1 MWYNIIP
8 RAKLTII
15 IFCIKPMQVR
25 LALLSNAG
33 GSGKT
38 TLAVHLAYLLA
49 NEGFRVA
56 LIDLDPQGSVS
67 LFCGL
72 PRPKG
77 SQTIAAVLQEDFQGN
92 WPLIPLWQEHLQNVE
107 ACQGEMGLVKTINEL
122 VLHERGAYLLG
133 DRIADY
139 PLPHDL
145 VIFDCPATLGP
156 LPLIALSAC
165 THLLIPVQVEPK
177 SADGSSKLLEWLYHT
192 NHRLRLKPEPQ
203 IIGFVPNQYDQR
215 LAIHRNILAQLLPQ
229 LEKLKIHGFAPIR
242 FSSEFKNASGLGVP
256 LHLYRPNHP
265 ACADFSL
272 IVSKLVELLK
282 KKD

>member
-1 MWYNIIP
+1 
-8 RAKLTII
+8 
-15 IFCIKPMQVR
+15 MQVR

-49 NEGFRVA
+49 KEGFRVV

-72 PRPKG
+72 PRPK
-77 SQTIAAVLQEDFQGN
+77 SNQTIAAVLQDDFQGD
-92 WPLIPLWQEHLQNVE
+92 WPLVPLWQEHIQTVE
-107 ACQGEMGLVKTINEL
+107 GCQGEMGLIKSINEL

-133 DRIADY
+133 DRLADY

-145 VIFDCPATLGP
+145 IIFDCPATLGP
-156 LPLIALSAC
+156 LPLIALSAS
-165 THLLIPVQVEPK
+165 THLIVPIQVEPK
-177 SADGSSKLLEWLYHT
+177 STDGSSKLLEWVYHT
-192 NHRLRLKPEPQ
+192 CRRLRLKPEPK
-203 IIGFVPNQYDQR
+203 ILGFVPNQYDQR
-215 LAIHRNILAQLLPQ
+215 LAIHRNILSQLIPQ
-229 LEKLKIHGFAPIR
+229 LEKLKIHTFNSIR
-242 FSSEFKNASGLGVP
+242 FSSEFKNASGMGIP

-265 ACADFSL
+265 ACADFSP

-282 KKD
+282 SGD

>member
-1 MWYNIIP
+1 
-8 RAKLTII
+8 
-15 IFCIKPMQVR
+15 MQVR

-77 SQTIAAVLQEDFQGN
+77 SQTI
-92 WPLIPLWQEHLQNVE
+92 
-107 ACQGEMGLVKTINEL
+107 
-122 VLHERGAYLLG
+122 
-133 DRIADY
+133 
-139 PLPHDL
+139 
-145 VIFDCPATLGP
+145 DCPATLGP

-177 SADGSSKLLEWLYHT
+177 SADGSRT
-192 NHRLRLKPEPQ
+192 
-203 IIGFVPNQYDQR
+203 
-215 LAIHRNILAQLLPQ
+215 
-229 LEKLKIHGFAPIR
+229 PIQ
-242 FSSEFKNASGLGVP
+242 
-256 LHLYRPNHP
+256 
-265 ACADFSL
+265 
-272 IVSKLVELLK
+272 
-282 KKD
+282 